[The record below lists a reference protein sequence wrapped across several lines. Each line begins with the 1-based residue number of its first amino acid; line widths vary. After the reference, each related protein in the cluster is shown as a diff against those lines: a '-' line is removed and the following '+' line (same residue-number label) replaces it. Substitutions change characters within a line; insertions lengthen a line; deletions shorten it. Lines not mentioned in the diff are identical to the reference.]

1 MLEQNVSKMNSEWSV
16 EDDSLSHPMLFSDF
30 QPLDELLDT
39 YLLEDDPESI
49 PNHHL
54 KELIC
59 DSGADP
65 SQPHLCAA
73 DNNHAETH
81 SSPHT
86 TQDFSSDHISD
97 DDLVNLPIQ
106 DLNKRLKTLPRAEAQ
121 MLRKRRR
128 ILKNRSYATSCR
140 QRRVASD
147 ESLKEQ
153 NQRLKDQLREIKEI
167 LRKTVVDR
175 NLYKSKCERLEGLFQ
190 R

>member
-1 MLEQNVSKMNSEWSV
+1 MNSEWSV
-16 EDDSLSHPMLFSDF
+16 EDESLSHPMLFSDF
-30 QPLDELLDT
+30 QPLDEILDT
-39 YLLEDDPESI
+39 YLLENDLYSI

-54 KELIC
+54 KELIG

-65 SQPHLCAA
+65 SQPHLCAT
-73 DNNHAETH
+73 DNNHAEPQ
-81 SSPHT
+81 SSQHT
-86 TQDFSSDHISD
+86 TQGFSNHISD

-106 DLNKRLKTLPRAEAQ
+106 ELNKRLKTLPRAEAQ
-121 MLRKRRR
+121 KLRKRRR

-147 ESLKEQ
+147 ESLKAQ

-167 LRKTVVDR
+167 LRKTIGDR